1 MSNPT
6 KPDPTTP
13 GSTKLDP
20 TKSGPLD
27 FSRRDWL
34 VQIAAGVG
42 VAAAGEGVLSAQ
54 QAHGAAATAAPYAPK
69 ALTAHEYATM
79 DNLAEWIVPGARA
92 AGVTQ
97 FIDFLCHATDDMK
110 IIFTGGL
117 GWLDDAMR
125 RRADGKDF
133 VSASQ
138 DQQKAMLD
146 LIAFRENNSPELGPG
161 IQFFDWAR
169 RLVVD
174 AYYTSPAGI
183 KEVGYIGNSAMST
196 FSVPQAAVDYAL
208 KRSPFA

>member
-1 MSNPT
+1 
-6 KPDPTTP
+6 
-13 GSTKLDP
+13 
-20 TKSGPLD
+20 LD

-42 VAAAGEGVLSAQ
+42 MATAGESVLWAQ
-54 QAHGAAATAAPYAPK
+54 QAHTAAAATPYAPK

-79 DNLAEWIVPGARA
+79 ENLAEWIVPGSRV
-92 AGVTQ
+92 AGVTP
-97 FIDFLCHATDDMK
+97 FIDFLCHATDDMQ

-125 RRADGKDF
+125 RRTDGKDF
-133 VSASQ
+133 VSAAQ

-174 AYYTSPAGI
+174 AYYTSPVGI

>member
-1 MSNPT
+1 MSN
-6 KPDPTTP
+6 
-13 GSTKLDP
+13 
-20 TKSGPLD
+20 PLD
-27 FSRRDWL
+27 FSRRDIL
-34 VQIAAGVG
+34 VQIGAGIG
-42 VAAAGEGVLSAQ
+42 MAAASESVLSAE
-54 QAHGAAATAAPYAPK
+54 QASATAAYAPK

-79 DNLAEWIVPGARA
+79 ESLSEWIVPGARA
-92 AGVTQ
+92 AGATK
-97 FIDFLCHATDDMK
+97 FIDFLCNATDDMK

-125 RRADGKDF
+125 RRTDGKDF

-146 LIAFRENNSPELGPG
+146 LIAFRESARESPELGPG
-161 IQFFDWAR
+161 IQFFSWAR

-183 KEVGYIGNSAMST
+183 KEVGYIGNSAMAK
-196 FSVPQAAVDYAL
+196 FSVPQEAIDYAL

>member
-1 MSNPT
+1 MS
-6 KPDPTTP
+6 
-13 GSTKLDP
+13 S
-20 TKSGPLD
+20 PLD
-27 FSRRDWL
+27 FSRRDVL
-34 VQIAAGVG
+34 VQIGAGIG
-42 VAAAGEGVLSAQ
+42 MAAASESVLSAQ
-54 QAHGAAATAAPYAPK
+54 QASATAAYAPK

-79 DNLAEWIVPGARA
+79 ESLSEWIVPGARA
-92 AGVTQ
+92 AGATK
-97 FIDFLCHATDDMK
+97 FIDFLCNATDDMK

-125 RRADGKDF
+125 RRTDGKDF

-146 LIAFRENNSPELGPG
+146 LIAFRETARDSPELAPG
-161 IQFFDWAR
+161 IQFFNWAR

-183 KEVGYIGNSAMST
+183 KEVGYIGNSAMAK
-196 FSVPQAAVDYAL
+196 FSVPQEAIDYAL

>member
-1 MSNPT
+1 MSN
-6 KPDPTTP
+6 
-13 GSTKLDP
+13 
-20 TKSGPLD
+20 PLD
-27 FSRRDWL
+27 FSRRDVL
-34 VQIAAGVG
+34 VQIGAGIG
-42 VAAAGEGVLSAQ
+42 MAAASESVLSAQ
-54 QAHGAAATAAPYAPK
+54 QASATAAYAPK

-79 DNLAEWIVPGARA
+79 ESLSEWIVPGARA
-92 AGVTQ
+92 AGATK
-97 FIDFLCHATDDMK
+97 FIDFLCDATDEMK

-125 RRADGKDF
+125 RRTEGKDF

-146 LIAFRENNSPELGPG
+146 LIAFRETARESPELGPG
-161 IQFFDWAR
+161 IQFFNWAR

-183 KEVGYIGNSAMST
+183 KEVGYIGNTAMAK
-196 FSVPQAAVDYAL
+196 FSVPQEAVDYAL

>member
-1 MSNPT
+1 MSDPT
-6 KPDPTTP
+6 KPDPTKP
-13 GSTKLDP
+13 NPVEPD
-20 TKSGPLD
+20 PLD

-34 VQIAAGVG
+34 VQIAASVG
-42 VAAAGEGVLSAQ
+42 MATVGESVLSAQ
-54 QAHGAAATAAPYAPK
+54 QAHAAAAAAVPYAPK

-79 DNLAEWIVPGARA
+79 ENLSEWIVPGARV

-125 RRADGKDF
+125 RRTEGKDF

-138 DQQKAMLD
+138 DHQKAMLD
-146 LIAFRENNSPELGPG
+146 VIAFRENNSPELGPG

-174 AYYTSPAGI
+174 AYYTSPVGI
-183 KEVGYIGNSAMST
+183 KEVGYIGNSAMAT

>member
-1 MSNPT
+1 MSNP
-6 KPDPTTP
+6 
-13 GSTKLDP
+13 LN
-20 TKSGPLD
+20 
-27 FSRRDWL
+27 FSRRDVL
-34 VQIAAGVG
+34 VQIGAGIG
-42 VAAAGEGVLSAQ
+42 MAAAGETVVSAQ
-54 QAHGAAATAAPYAPK
+54 QATATAAYAPK

-79 DNLAEWIVPGARA
+79 DNLSEWIVPGARA
-92 AGVTQ
+92 AGATK
-97 FIDFLCHATDDMK
+97 FIDFLCNATDEMK

-125 RRADGKDF
+125 RRTDGKDF

-146 LIAFRENNSPELGPG
+146 SIAFRESARESPELGPG
-161 IQFFDWAR
+161 IQFFNWAR

-183 KEVGYIGNSAMST
+183 KEVGYIGNTAMAK
-196 FSVPQAAVDYAL
+196 FSVPQEAVDYAL

>member
-1 MSNPT
+1 MSNPAS
-6 KPDPTTP
+6 PN
-13 GSTKLDP
+13 S
-20 TKSGPLD
+20 SD

-42 VAAAGEGVLSAQ
+42 MATASESVLSAQ
-54 QAHGAAATAAPYAPK
+54 QAHTAAAYAPK

-79 DNLAEWIVPGARA
+79 ENLSEWIIPGARA
-92 AGVTQ
+92 TGATQ
-97 FIDFLCHATDDMK
+97 FIDFLCNATDDMK
-110 IIFTGGL
+110 VIFTGGL

-125 RRADGKDF
+125 RRTDGKDF
-133 VSASQ
+133 ISASQ

-161 IQFFDWAR
+161 IQFFNWAR

-183 KEVGYIGNSAMST
+183 KEVGYMGNSAMT
-196 FSVPQAAVDYAL
+196 KFSVPQAAVDYAL

>member
-1 MSNPT
+1 MSNPASPA
-6 KPDPTTP
+6 KPD
-13 GSTKLDP
+13 S
-20 TKSGPLD
+20 LD

-42 VAAAGEGVLSAQ
+42 MATAGESVLWAQ
-54 QAHGAAATAAPYAPK
+54 QTHTAAAPYTPK

-79 DNLAEWIVPGARA
+79 ENLAEWIVPGSRV
-92 AGVTQ
+92 AGVTP
-97 FIDFLCHATDDMK
+97 FIDFLCQATDDMK
-110 IIFTGGL
+110 VIFTGGL
-117 GWLDDAMR
+117 GWLDDATR
-125 RRADGKDF
+125 RRTEGKDF

-174 AYYTSPAGI
+174 AYYTSPVGI

>member
-1 MSNPT
+1 MSN
-6 KPDPTTP
+6 
-13 GSTKLDP
+13 
-20 TKSGPLD
+20 PLD
-27 FSRRDWL
+27 FSRRDVL
-34 VQIAAGVG
+34 VQIGAGIG
-42 VAAAGEGVLSAQ
+42 MAAASESVLSAQ
-54 QAHGAAATAAPYAPK
+54 QASATAAYAPK

-79 DNLAEWIVPGARA
+79 ESLSEWIVPGARA
-92 AGVTQ
+92 AGATK
-97 FIDFLCHATDDMK
+97 FIDFLCNATDDMK

-125 RRADGKDF
+125 RRTDGKDF

-146 LIAFRENNSPELGPG
+146 LIAFRESARESPELGPG
-161 IQFFDWAR
+161 IQFFSWAR

-183 KEVGYIGNSAMST
+183 KEVGYIGNSAMAK
-196 FSVPQAAVDYAL
+196 FSVPQEAIDYAL

>member
-1 MSNPT
+1 MSDTT
-6 KPDPTTP
+6 KPD
-13 GSTKLDP
+13 
-20 TKSGPLD
+20 PLD

-42 VAAAGEGVLSAQ
+42 MAAAGEGVLSAQ
-54 QAHGAAATAAPYAPK
+54 QVHAAAATAAPYAPK

-79 DNLAEWIVPGARA
+79 ENLAEWIVPGARV
-92 AGVTQ
+92 AGVTP
-97 FIDFLCHATDDMK
+97 FIDFLCNATDDMK

-125 RRADGKDF
+125 RRTEGKDF

-174 AYYTSPAGI
+174 AYYTSPVGI